1 MKRLVALILT
11 FLMLSLMC
19 IPAFADEEVTDR
31 NLIGDGT
38 TTVKIAFDGES
49 FSREALTKVCQA
61 FFDKTGISVEL
72 MFVPS
77 TGSWPGFFSKIQTMI
92 AGGDTPDLIR
102 VAVEGFELFRSIGLI
117 VPFTPY
123 IEKYPNGRDWLR

>member
-1 MKRLVALILT
+1 MKRLVALLLT
-11 FLMLSLMC
+11 ILMLGLMC
-19 IPAFADEEVTDR
+19 VPALAEDDVTDR
-31 NLIGDGT
+31 NLIGDGA

-77 TGSWPGFFSKIQTMI
+77 TGSWPREI
-92 AGGDTPDLIR
+92 
-102 VAVEGFELFRSIGLI
+102 
-117 VPFTPY
+117 
-123 IEKYPNGRDWLR
+123 